1 MIIIT
6 VFLTIYYYCC
16 CCYCITPP
24 TTATITTI
32 GLDPVPARG
41 VVQSLSD
48 RSGALLPLQ
57 TDGRVML
64 RR

>member
-16 CCYCITPP
+16 CCYCITP
-24 TTATITTI
+24 TTTITITML

-48 RSGALLPLQ
+48 RHRALLPVQ
-57 TDGRVML
+57 TDGRVVPC
-64 RR
+64 R